1 MNKHQL
7 RVLFVISS
15 LDRGGSERQMINLA
29 AGLIG
34 LGYCAEI
41 GTLVKPGSLVE
52 EAQELGIPIID
63 FSQGAGSLLRGLL
76 TLRRFVKAE
85 RPDVIHPYLPR
96 DNALV
101 SLLKPL
107 LRPSKVVWG
116 VRASDMDLTKYR
128 RSTRLLWPWVV
139 RTSRRADLLIAN
151 SEAGAEYHVAEGYP
165 SDRMHVVYN
174 GIDAN
179 TFDRRPLAGQ
189 TFRQDYGIDPRTP
202 LLGLIGRFDPMKG
215 HDRLVDIVAKVH
227 SRIPDVQVVV
237 VGSHTS
243 DQGQALWRSFEQA
256 GLSDRLTLVTEVSD
270 PSGAFDACDVV
281 LLPSYSE
288 GFPNVLAEAMAC
300 GTPTVSFDVGDAKA
314 ISAGLCPVVEQND
327 IEAFAS
333 AVVEMIK
340 SPPDSRALRQHI
352 QANFSLEQ
360 LASRTADLLG
370 QLLTGQGK

>member
-1 MNKHQL
+1 VNKSHL
-7 RVLFVISS
+7 DVLFVISS

-34 LGYCAEI
+34 LGHRAKI
-41 GTLVKPGSLVE
+41 GTLVKPGSLAE
-52 EAQELGIPIID
+52 EAQGRGIPVID
-63 FSQGAGSLLRGLL
+63 FSGGAGSLPRGLL
-76 TLRRFVKAE
+76 GFRRFVKAE

-101 SLLKPL
+101 SLLRPL

-116 VRASDMDLTKYR
+116 VRASDVDLTKY
-128 RSTRLLWPWVV
+128 SPTTRLLWPFVV
-139 RTSRRADLLIAN
+139 KMSRRADLLITN

-174 GIDAN
+174 GIDTN
-179 TFDRRPLAGQ
+179 NFDHHPLAGQ
-189 TFRQDYGIDPRTP
+189 SFRRNLGIELDTP

-215 HDRLVDIVAKVH
+215 HDRLADIVARIRSH
-227 SRIPDVQVVV
+227 IPDVHVVA

-243 DQGQALWRSFEQA
+243 DQSFELQRSFQRN
-256 GLSDRLTLVTEVSD
+256 GVPGCLTLVAEVAD
-270 PSGAFDACDVV
+270 PADAFNACDVV

-288 GFPNVLAEAMAC
+288 GFPNVLAEALAC
-300 GTPTVSFDVGDAKA
+300 GTPTVAFDVGDAEA
-314 ISAGLCPVVEQND
+314 ISAGLCPVVDQND

-333 AVVEMIK
+333 AVVEMINH
-340 SPPDSRALRQHI
+340 PPDSESLRRHI

-360 LASRTADLLG
+360 LASRTADLLE
-370 QLLTGQGK
+370 QLFVNQGK